1 MLVLPVNSS
10 DVESVFSGTQLS
22 NVKRE
27 MGKDFVFDDICRDIL
42 CHQKGIHIQKSGKK
56 KPNIKRNAINEIKIM
71 N

>member
-56 KPNIKRNAINEIKIM
+56 
-71 N
+71 